1 MSIEEFI
8 TELKVS
14 LRTFDK
20 RDLIDEVS
28 VYRWVELALK
38 KFGGDISMPKDVV
51 LDLKQKQAVMPGDYY
66 DLILAYKCDFAGYEI
81 PEGDK
86 IIPELQNTLAWK
98 ERTERSYRW
107 CSCDECCKDECER
120 TIIEKFYINTHDRD
134 HEVRCYYNKPVKLK
148 LSRPML
154 KDMCLAKYRNM
165 YDQESPYEINIV
177 NGTFYANFDGPV
189 YIKYKALPFDGK
201 GDIFIPDTPLGG
213 LADYVD
219 TYVRMKL
226 FEEWM
231 YNGEVQGAADMFK
244 LYLQQEPIKF
254 RTTRTEL
261 KMSNLRLED
270 LYEPLRRRKKEIS
283 KYEVMYPLV
292 DQVIKLI

>member
-86 IIPELQNTLAWK
+86 IIPELQNTFAWK
-98 ERTERSYRW
+98 ERTERS
-107 CSCDECCKDECER
+107 
-120 TIIEKFYINTHDRD
+120 
-134 HEVRCYYNKPVKLK
+134 
-148 LSRPML
+148 
-154 KDMCLAKYRNM
+154 
-165 YDQESPYEINIV
+165 
-177 NGTFYANFDGPV
+177 
-189 YIKYKALPFDGK
+189 
-201 GDIFIPDTPLGG
+201 
-213 LADYVD
+213 
-219 TYVRMKL
+219 
-226 FEEWM
+226 
-231 YNGEVQGAADMFK
+231 
-244 LYLQQEPIKF
+244 
-254 RTTRTEL
+254 
-261 KMSNLRLED
+261 
-270 LYEPLRRRKKEIS
+270 
-283 KYEVMYPLV
+283 
-292 DQVIKLI
+292 